1 MKLLFKEKIFSW
13 LGGYEI
19 FDEEG
24 RTIYN
29 VKGQLSWG
37 HCLKVFDANGNELGM
52 IKQKVFSFLPKFEI
66 YIGAEMRGYIR
77 KELSFFKPRFN
88 IDYNGWTVEG
98 NLFEWDYKVRDTMGL
113 DVATVTK
120 EFFQWTDTY
129 SIDVA
134 DSANALS
141 VLLLVIAIDAEKNIR
156 EDRD

>member
-1 MKLLFKEKIFSW
+1 
-13 LGGYEI
+13 
-19 FDEEG
+19 
-24 RTIYN
+24 
-29 VKGQLSWG
+29 
-37 HCLKVFDANGNELGM
+37 
-52 IKQKVFSFLPKFEI
+52 
-66 YIGAEMRGYIR
+66 MRGYIR

-98 NLFEWDYKVRDTMGL
+98 NLFEWDYKVRDSMGL